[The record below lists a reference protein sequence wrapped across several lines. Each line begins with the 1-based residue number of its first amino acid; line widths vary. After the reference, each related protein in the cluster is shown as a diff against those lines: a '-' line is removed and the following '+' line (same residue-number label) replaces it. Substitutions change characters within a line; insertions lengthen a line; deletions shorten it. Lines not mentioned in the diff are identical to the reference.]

1 VSLGRGLARRLAP
14 IVCKSILCSLLP
26 AYLLDSCDK
35 TGAASLLFRIEER
48 LQCLVQGIKIG
59 RLAFYAPVINESLT
73 K

>member
-1 VSLGRGLARRLAP
+1 MSLGRGLARRLAP
-14 IVCKSILCSLLP
+14 IVCKSFLCSLLL

-35 TGAASLLFRIEER
+35 TGAAKLLIRIEKR

-59 RLAFYAPVINESLT
+59 RLAVDAPVIKESLT